1 MAGDKVMELEMSSEL
16 SGAGLALPMLIFCGL
31 FLLAATSAILLKKL
45 RFPYTIGLVVI
56 GMMLGIAA
64 KHFEF
69 LSPVLEYSLTHD
81 LIMYVLLPVLVFE
94 AAINIKLPALV
105 RELVPVLMLAI
116 FGVILS
122 TLVVGYLVGEFTP
135 LTLAGAL
142 LFGALISATDPVA
155 VIALFKE
162 IKAPERMSLLMDAES
177 LFNDATAIV
186 MFGIVLAIVQS
197 GLGLTGGAVLGS
209 IVEFFRVFFGGV
221 LVGIALGSGMLVLL
235 RLSRGM
241 PYVHIAYTTILAF
254 SSFIIA
260 DHVFETSGVMSVI
273 AAGLIT
279 RNYGK
284 RAMADFMTIRHLEPY
299 WEFMAFVANSFIFL
313 LLGLSE
319 DFLFRN
325 INHLQAFYPSLLVA
339 IVVVLLARFLV
350 VYLLL
355 PVSNQ
360 IPFGDKVDGKSKAV
374 MFWGGLRG
382 VVPVA
387 LMLSIPNSI
396 PEKRMIIE
404 MTLAVILFSLLV
416 QGTTIGWLMAKLGIK
431 KAV

>member
-1 MAGDKVMELEMSSEL
+1 MELEMSSEF

-81 LIMYVLLPVLVFE
+81 LIMYVLLVFE
-94 AAINIKLPALV
+94 ATTNIKLPVLV
-105 RELVPVLMLAI
+105 RELVPVFMLAI
-116 FGVILS
+116 FGVIFS

-162 IKAPERMSLLMDAES
+162 VKAPERMSLLMYAES

-186 MFGIVLAIVQS
+186 MFGVVLTIVQS
-197 GLGLTGGAVLGS
+197 GLGLTGSAVMS
-209 IVEFFRVFFGGV
+209 SVVAFFRVFFGGI
-221 LVGIALGSGMLVLL
+221 LVGVALGSGMLVLL

-284 RAMADFMTIRHLEPY
+284 RAMADFMTIRHLKPY
-299 WEFMAFVANSFIFL
+299 WQYMAFVANSFIFL

-325 INHLQAFYPSLLVA
+325 INHFQAFYPSLLIA

-360 IPFGDKVDGKSKAV
+360 IPVGDKVDG
-374 MFWGGLRG
+374 
-382 VVPVA
+382 
-387 LMLSIPNSI
+387 
-396 PEKRMIIE
+396 
-404 MTLAVILFSLLV
+404 
-416 QGTTIGWLMAKLGIK
+416 
-431 KAV
+431 